1 LSIRPRRSSVRS
13 NLSARPA
20 KAVKAQYVSFL
31 TDMRGLHFPKSAMP
45 SLALF
50 CLAAQAHILFLPFG
64 NCPRPYCSLYAAAC
78 LLANPKHRCCDLASP
93 ATAPLPPPRPRPPD
107 VRVLIT
113 AAAYAP
119 HARPRLVAT
128 LWASPLLTGCAT
140 IVGGRCTASPSI
152 PATSATTRPSP
163 LCPALV
169 S

>member
-1 LSIRPRRSSVRS
+1 VRS

-31 TDMRGLHFPKSAMP
+31 TDMWGLHFPKSTMP
-45 SLALF
+45 SLTLF
-50 CLAAQAHILFLPFG
+50 CLVAWACILFSPF
-64 NCPRPYCSLYAAAC
+64 NNRSRLHYSPYAAAC
-78 LLANPKHRCCDLASP
+78 LLANPKRHCCDLTSLA
-93 ATAPLPPPRPRPPD
+93 ATPLPLPRPHPPN
-107 VRVLIT
+107 VCALII

-140 IVGGRCTASPSI
+140 IVEGRCTTSSSI
-152 PATSATTRPSP
+152 PATSATTCPSP
-163 LCPALV
+163 LHPALV